1 MIKKNFITG
10 LLVLIPLILTIW
22 VLLSLIQFLDKAVL
36 FLPDHL
42 RPEYFL
48 GGRFLALV

>member
-36 FLPDHL
+36 FLKSVSYHPD
-42 RPEYFL
+42 PE
-48 GGRFLALV
+48 R